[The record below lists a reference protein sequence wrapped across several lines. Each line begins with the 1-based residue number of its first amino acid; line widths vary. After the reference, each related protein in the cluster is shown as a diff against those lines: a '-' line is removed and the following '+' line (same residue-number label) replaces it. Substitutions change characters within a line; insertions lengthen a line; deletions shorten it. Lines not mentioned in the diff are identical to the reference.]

1 MTTLFIYYKPIHYLL
16 PLCFVLL
23 LDKAFGAEMQISASF
38 DVMNTNVVFINLPN
52 DCHSGPHP
60 AFS

>member
-1 MTTLFIYYKPIHYLL
+1 MATIFLCYKPIPYLF

-23 LDKAFGAEMQISASF
+23 VDTPFGAEMQISASF

-52 DCHSGPHP
+52 DCYTGPHP